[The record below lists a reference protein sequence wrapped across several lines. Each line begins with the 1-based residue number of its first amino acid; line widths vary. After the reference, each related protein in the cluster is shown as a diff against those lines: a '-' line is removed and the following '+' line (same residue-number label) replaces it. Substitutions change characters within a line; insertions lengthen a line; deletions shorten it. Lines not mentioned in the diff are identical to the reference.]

1 MMSLVEKLPGL
12 ADAELASLY
21 ANAVR
26 LEQSGNARQR
36 ASAAELLPAIEAEL
50 AMRRAAKQERLAQGR
65 RDRSKQKAAAA
76 AAAAAD
82 EAA

>member
-1 MMSLVEKLPGL
+1 MSLVEKLPGL
-12 ADAELASLY
+12 ADAELASLH

-26 LEQSGNARQR
+26 LGRSGTARQR

-50 AMRRAAKQERLAQGR
+50 TSRRAAKQERLAQGR
-65 RDRSKQKAAAA
+65 RERSKQKAAAA
-76 AAAAAD
+76 AAT